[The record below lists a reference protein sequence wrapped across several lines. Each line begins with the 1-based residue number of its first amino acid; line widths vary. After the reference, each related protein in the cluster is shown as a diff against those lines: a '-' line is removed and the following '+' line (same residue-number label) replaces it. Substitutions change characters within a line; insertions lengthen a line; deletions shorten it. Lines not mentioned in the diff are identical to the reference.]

1 MIYYLCVL
9 DFEATCWKDSS
20 NKEKMEII
28 EFPSVLYKIDEK
40 NKSAEFVS
48 EFSKYVRP
56 TIVPILT
63 EFCTELTGIQQNS
76 VDTADTIDI
85 VYKQHRQWISEYVQ
99 PNDKFIIATCG
110 AWDLFTQ
117 LPREIKN
124 KSLQKNA
131 YYNKFIN
138 VKSEFE
144 YFYNKKSGGMANM
157 LTKLNLPLIGRH
169 HSGIDDTRNIAA
181 IMLKMI
187 KDGHLYKNYIIK
199 NILEKN

>member
-1 MIYYLCVL
+1 MATYYLCVL
-9 DFEATCWKDSS
+9 DFEATCWKDST

-40 NKSAEFVS
+40 NKSIELVS

-63 EFCTELTGIQQNS
+63 EFCTELTGITQDK
-76 VDTADTIDI
+76 VDITDTIDI
-85 VYKQHRQWISEYVQ
+85 VYKEHRQWIAENVQ
-99 PNDKFIIATCG
+99 PSNKFIIATCG

-117 LPREIKN
+117 LPREITN
-124 KSLQKNA
+124 KQLQKCS

-138 VKSEFE
+138 VKTEFE
-144 YFYNKKSGGMANM
+144 YFYSKKSGGMTNM

-187 KDGHLYKNYIIK
+187 NEGHMYKNFTIK
-199 NILEKN
+199 NVE

>member
-1 MIYYLCVL
+1 MATYYLCVL
-9 DFEATCWKDSS
+9 DFEATCWKDSK
-20 NKEKMEII
+20 NKEIMEII

-40 NKSAEFVS
+40 NKSIELVS
-48 EFSKYVRP
+48 EFSKYVKP

-63 EFCTELTGIQQNS
+63 DFCTELTGITQDK
-76 VDTADTIDI
+76 VDIADTIDI
-85 VYKQHRQWISEYVQ
+85 VYKEHRRWIAENVPAS
-99 PNDKFIIATCG
+99 NKCIIATCG

-117 LPREIKN
+117 LPREITN
-124 KSLQKNA
+124 KQLQKCS

-138 VKSEFE
+138 VKTEFE
-144 YFYNKKSGGMANM
+144 NFYSKKSGGMTNM

-187 KDGHLYKNYIIK
+187 NEGHLYKNFTIK
-199 NILEKN
+199 NVE